1 MPSSPIKYLFLL
13 ISGFIT
19 SASFAQ
25 SVGGTTSGA
34 ASFCGTSSAGFIS
47 VTSYSGNILYWESS
61 TNGGATWTNIGNVTP
76 NQSYSSVTQ
85 TTCYRAVVKSG
96 SFPAD
101 TSTVSCITVYP
112 PTVPG
117 TIGGGGGFCAASGT
131 GTLTLSGN
139 TGGVLNWQYSTDGG
153 LTWTTVAN
161 TTTSLTYTNITQNT
175 LYEAVVQ
182 NTSFCA
188 IDTSSQSSFTITT
201 VSNAGTLNLSGNDSV
216 CMFFNSGSVN
226 LSGNT
231 GAVIGWLSST
241 NGGASWTPITNTTTT
256 QSFSNL
262 FQNTLFGAIVQN
274 GACPPDTSSA
284 VGITVLSLP
293 SVNAGID
300 TAILSGQSVT
310 LNGSGSGTP
319 FWIPTTALS
328 NPAIF
333 NPVANPSSTTP
344 YILVVTDAFGCLN
357 SDTMVVS
364 VSVPTFTGTVSNF
377 FTPNGDAIN
386 DTWFIQGIQGYPGN
400 EVFVY
405 NIYGNEVFSK
415 KAYTNDW
422 KGTYNGA
429 ELPDGTYYYVIR
441 LTNPEKTLKGS
452 LDIIKKK

>member
-1 MPSSPIKYLFLL
+1 MFPSPIKYFFCF
-13 ISGFIT
+13 ISGFIA
-19 SASFAQ
+19 SSSFAQ

-34 ASFCGTSSAGFIS
+34 ASFCGTSSSGFIS
-47 VTSYSGNILYWESS
+47 VTSYSGSVLYWESS
-61 TNGGATWTNIGNVTP
+61 TNGGVTWSNIGNVTP
-76 NQSYSSVTQ
+76 NQSYSGLTQ
-85 TTCYRAVVKSG
+85 TTCYRAVVQSG
-96 SFPAD
+96 SLPAD

-117 TIGGGGGFCAASGT
+117 TISGGGTFCGGTGS

-139 TGGVLNWQYSTDGG
+139 TGAVLNWQYSTDGG
-153 LTWTTVAN
+153 LNWTTLTN

-175 LYEAVVQ
+175 IYEAVVQ

-188 IDTSSQSSFTITT
+188 IDTSTQASFTVTA

-216 CMFFNSGSVN
+216 CMFLNSGSVN

-231 GAVIGWLSST
+231 GQVIGWLSST
-241 NGGASWTPITNTTTT
+241 NGGSSWTPINNTTLT

-262 FQNTLFGAIVQN
+262 FQNTLFEAIVQN
-274 GACPPDTSSA
+274 GACPPDTTPA
-284 VGITVLSLP
+284 IGLTVLVP
-293 SVNAGID
+293 PTVNAGLD
-300 TAILSGQSVT
+300 TTLLSGQSVT
-310 LNGSGSGTP
+310 LNGSGNGTP

-328 NPAIF
+328 DPAIF
-333 NPVANPSSTTP
+333 NPVANPASTTS

-357 SDTMVVS
+357 SDTVV
-364 VSVPTFTGTVSNF
+364 VNVTVPTFTGTVSNF
-377 FTPNGDAIN
+377 FTPNGDGIN
-386 DTWFIQGIQGYPGN
+386 DAWFIQGIQGYPNN

-422 KGTYNGA
+422 KGTYGGG
-429 ELPDGTYYYVIR
+429 ELPDGTYYYVIKFS
-441 LTNPEKTLKGS
+441 NPEKTLKGS